1 MAANF
6 SIVTDR
12 EHFVVLLAN
21 VTEREHRMSL
31 SLAADK
37 ESAAVQFA
45 TQFGEMLRNRREAL
59 GMRQDDLALATG
71 LGRRFII
78 ELEGGKPSAQLGKAL
93 LAANALGLRPFD
105 VLSATGRE
113 DDQLLPDLPE
123 EFPDLPEEPHE

>member
-1 MAANF
+1 MPTTL
-6 SIVTDR
+6 V
-12 EHFVVLLAN
+12 
-21 VTEREHRMSL
+21 
-31 SLAADK
+31 ADK

-45 TQFGEMLRNRREAL
+45 EQFGAMLRNRREAL

-78 ELEGGKPSAQLGKAL
+78 DLERGKPSAQLGKAL

-113 DDQLLPDLPE
+113 DDQLLPDLPDE
-123 EFPDLPEEPHE
+123 TSDLPEPLDE